1 MTGPVANSITDVGQ
15 LSPGQAYTVSV
26 AVTPEKLSAFVGLTG
41 DVAPIHTD
49 PGFAAAKGHKACLA
63 HGLLVGSF
71 YSTILGCHLPG
82 PNTVIS
88 RIGLDML
95 RPVYVGDVLD
105 YTVRVE
111 RVSEAVGSV
120 SLVLSAVNQRGET
133 VSHGTAVCV
142 FR

>member
-1 MTGPVANSITDVGQ
+1 MTNPRTNSIADASQLCEGQ
-15 LSPGQAYTVSV
+15 SYTASV
-26 AVTPEKLSAFVGLTG
+26 TVTSEKLAAFVDLTG

-82 PNTVIS
+82 PNTVIA
-88 RIGLDML
+88 RIALDML
-95 RPVYVGDVLD
+95 RPVYVGDVLA
-105 YTVRVE
+105 YTARVE

-120 SLVLSAVNQRGET
+120 SLALFAVNQSGET
-133 VSHGTAVCV
+133 VSRGTAVCV